1 MKAKFG
7 MIVVDGRGK
16 LGGHVLSK
24 NRGGAYARTKV
35 TPVNPQSTYQLTARN
50 LLTSLSQAWRS
61 LTQAQRDG
69 WNAAV
74 QSFQRT
80 DIFGDLR
87 TPTGKNLFTRLNT
100 NLQNIGFSV
109 INAAPLPSEVFQ
121 TLAGTLVMTSGGAK
135 TIAHNVGTGESV
147 VQVWATPGVSAG
159 KEFLKNDYRLI
170 MTFDDDMASPAD
182 ISTAFEAR
190 FGEPAVGTR
199 VGVKLV
205 NINNVT
211 GQNGQASEATTIT
224 V

>member
-35 TPVNPQSTYQLTARN
+35 TPVNPQTSFQLAARN
-50 LLTSLSQAWRS
+50 LLASLSQGWRS
-61 LTQAQRDG
+61 LTQAQRDA

-74 QSFQRT
+74 QSFQKT
-80 DIFGDLR
+80 DVFGDLR
-87 TPTGKNLFTRLNT
+87 TPTGKNLYLALSA
-100 NLQNIGFSV
+100 NLDTVGQ
-109 INAAPLPSEVFQ
+109 APLTDPPVPRGAEGIV
-121 TLAGTLVMTSGGAK
+121 AGALVMTNGGAK
-135 TIAHNVGTGESV
+135 TIAHNVTAADMP

-170 MTFDDDMASPAD
+170 STLAGAATSPSD
-182 ISTAFEAR
+182 ISTAYEAR
-190 FGEPAVGTR
+190 FGEPPIGTR

-205 NINNVT
+205 AVNDGT
-211 GQNGQASEATTIT
+211 GERSSPSEATTIT

>member
-35 TPVNPQSTYQLTARN
+35 TPVNPQTTYQLTARN
-50 LLTSLSQAWRS
+50 LLTTLSQGWRS

-87 TPTGKNLFTRLNT
+87 TPTGKNLYTRLNT
-100 NLQNIGFSV
+100 NLSNISEPL
-109 INAAPLPSEVFQ
+109 IDDAPLPAGGGEVV
-121 TLAGTLVMTSGGAK
+121 AGTLVMTNGGAK
-135 TIAHNVGTGESV
+135 TIAHSGSTAGHN

-170 MTFDDDMASPAD
+170 TIFAGGGASPNDFSA
-182 ISTAFEAR
+182 AYEAR
-190 FGEPAVGTR
+190 FGEPAIGTR

-205 NINNVT
+205 SVNATT
-211 GQNGQASEATTIT
+211 GENGTPSEATTIT

>member
-35 TPVNPQSTYQLTARN
+35 TPVNPQTTFQLAARN
-50 LLTSLSQAWRS
+50 LLSTLSQGWRT
-61 LTQAQRDG
+61 LTQVQRDG

-74 QSFQRT
+74 SSFQRT

-87 TPTGKNLFTRLNT
+87 TPTGKNLYLALNA
-100 NLQNIGFSV
+100 NLDGVGTSPNS
-109 INAAPLPSEVFQ
+109 NAPNPEGVEAV
-121 TLAGTLVMTSGGAK
+121 TAGAFVMTNGGAK
-135 TIAHNVGTGESV
+135 TIAHNVTGANYPI
-147 VQVWATPGVSAG
+147 QIWATPGVSAG

-170 MTFDDDMASPAD
+170 QSIAGAAASPTD
-182 ISTAFEAR
+182 ISTAYEAR

-205 NINNVT
+205 VVNETT
-211 GQNGQASEATTIT
+211 GERGTPSEATTIT